1 MKKIKKLVTVLA
13 AAAAMILL
21 PGAFT
26 ITASAEEPNT
36 FFLNYSEEDG
46 WYMILGE
53 ERYVENPPHKVM
65 DAFFLGA
72 KNGDIVVVNNSVENA
87 PLLDLRDLHL
97 SNLTVSTEVFTM
109 ISVGSVD
116 ECIFHQS
123 TKCSLTGRV
132 NYAFIFDPC
141 LVNFNSDVQSI
152 EVSVPE
158 ATCGSTVGCSGTVG
172 SMKVLFSNNSSY
184 TMYNFKP
191 DTLYFEEGSLKTAQG
206 NFTMTP
212 PAATPTPT
220 TPASAPQ
227 APGGSAGEYD
237 EVPKTGESNA
247 FVWLLAA
254 ALLCTAVSLG
264 AKRAAR

>member
-1 MKKIKKLVTVLA
+1 MKKIKKLITVLA

-36 FFLNYSEEDG
+36 FILNYSTEDG
-46 WYMILGE
+46 WYMILDE
-53 ERYVENPPHKVM
+53 EKYLENPPHKVM
-65 DAFFLGA
+65 DAFFLGV
-72 KNGDIVVVNNSVENA
+72 KDGDIVVVYNSVEDA

-97 SNLTVSTEVFTM
+97 SNLTVSANVFTM

-116 ECIFHQS
+116 ECIFLQS
-123 TKCSLTGRV
+123 TKCSLTGQV

-141 LVNFNSDVQSI
+141 LVNFNSNVQTI
-152 EVSVPE
+152 DIQVPE
-158 ATCGSTVGCSGTVG
+158 TNCESTVGCSGTVG
-172 SMKVLFSNNSSY
+172 SMRVLFGNNSSY

-212 PAATPTPT
+212 PAATPAPAPT
-220 TPASAPQ
+220 SAPQ
-227 APGGSAGEYD
+227 APGGSSGEYD
-237 EVPKTGESNA
+237 KVPKTGESNA

-254 ALLCTAVSLG
+254 ALLCTAVSLE